1 MPSYHVYFSP
11 KSDTSDSDLI
21 DKCHSFLRDLKANR
35 QIESYR
41 LIRITNPTSFSALP
55 KFQLIVDY
63 FSPQQLDS
71 SFAFMKDANRISSPP
86 HGIIMELVSDFKVA
100 FSEDV

>member
-11 KSDTSDSDLI
+11 KSETSDSELI
-21 DKCHSFLRDLKANR
+21 DKCHSFLGDLIANH
-35 QIESYR
+35 QIQSYR
-41 LIRITNPTSFSALP
+41 LIRITNPASFPALP

-63 FSPQQLDS
+63 CSQQQLDG
-71 SFAFMKDANRISSPP
+71 SFAFMKDSNRITSPP
-86 HGIIMELVSDFKVA
+86 HGLIIPLVSDFKVA